1 MWCCVIV
8 VFEVFI
14 DVVIVEV
21 EVRGVVVV
29 VENVVVVVVDV
40 VGLVMERLVGRA
52 KEEDGG
58 GRGKGVYACEERDEV
73 P

>member
-8 VFEVFI
+8 VFVVFV

-29 VENVVVVVVDV
+29 VDNVVVVVNV

-52 KEEDGG
+52 KEEVGL
-58 GRGKGVYACEERDEV
+58 VLVVLE
-73 P
+73 